1 MPKRRRTSKS
11 KSSLLGSNLRTLQ
24 PKLRM
29 IANGDASVNTIRAE
43 LSAAVKVTD
52 DRLLKKIP
60 RVRGG
65 DAQPFSKSEFRQAFN
80 RKPPRPT
87 HLKAL
92 ARQVITNVFIHT
104 TTSDALPS
112 NLVEET
118 ARRGRIAKASVAITD
133 LPRLAQD
140 PRVRFVE
147 LGEPLKTPQP
157 VVSGN
162 TVNAPSTPRVKTE
175 TSARHK
181 GGKGVVIGIID
192 VQGFDFSHP
201 DFLDEQGNTR
211 FLSIWDQGG
220 DARTPPGNGQFNYGS
235 ELTRQHLNAAIKGA
249 KTAKVPPYEIER
261 QSQKIPESHGT
272 HVSSIAAGNRGVCP
286 NADIAAVLID
296 IPPEDMDRRK
306 SFYDST
312 RLADAVDYLV
322 ALARRERKPIS
333 INVSLGTNGNG
344 HDTSSAINRWI
355 DAVINE
361 PGICVSVAAGNSG
374 QAHSDTR
381 DPNDYGWLM
390 GQIHT
395 SGQIQKAG
403 LNVELEWV
411 VVGNGV
417 LDVSENEFEL
427 WYGPQDR
434 FTVDVKPP
442 GMNWLGEIE
451 PGQFI
456 ENRHLPD
463 GSFIS
468 IYNELYHPA
477 NGANTISIYL
487 SPQLSEP
494 AVIGV
499 RAGTWLIRIRGKE
512 VRDGTFHAWIERD
525 DPQEIGPLGPKA
537 MWRFPSFFSDKTN
550 VDDSSVSSLA
560 CGERIISVGNLDDV
574 RGLINISSSQGPTRD
589 GRFKPD
595 VVAPGTDIVA
605 AKGFAGADDPWV
617 AMTGTSMACPYVT
630 GVIGLMLAV
639 QPELTA
645 AQIRG
650 ILLRTSRP
658 LAGADYNWRKDA
670 GFGVI
675 HADDA
680 IKDALIINQRSDR
693 TVP

>member
-1 MPKRRRTSKS
+1 MPKRRRSPKA
-11 KSSLLGSNLRTLQ
+11 KPSLLGSKLRTLQ

-29 IANGDASVNTIRAE
+29 IANGDATVNTIRAE
-43 LSAAVKVTD
+43 LCAAVKVTND
-52 DRLLKKIP
+52 KLLKKIP
-60 RVRGG
+60 LVRGK
-65 DAQPFSKSEFRQAFN
+65 QPLSETEFHQAFK
-80 RKPPRPT
+80 RKPPKRG
-87 HLKAL
+87 HLKVL
-92 ARQVITNVFIHT
+92 PSQVMTNVFIHT
-104 TTSDALPS
+104 TTPDALPRK
-112 NLVEET
+112 VVKET

-140 PRVRFVE
+140 QRVRFIE
-147 LGEPLKTPQP
+147 LGEPLKAPQP
-157 VVSGN
+157 IVSSE
-162 TVNAPSTPRVKTE
+162 TIAPPPARRVKT
-175 TSARHK
+175 TTAARHK
-181 GGKGVVIGIID
+181 GGKGIIIGIID

-201 DFLDEQGNTR
+201 DFLDADGNTR

-220 DARTPPGNGQFNYGS
+220 DARNPPDSQQFNYGS
-235 ELTRQHLNAAIKGA
+235 EFTRKQLNAAIKGA
-249 KTAKVPPYEIER
+249 KTAKVPPYELER
-261 QSQKIPESHGT
+261 QSQREPESHGT

-322 ALARRERKPIS
+322 ALARKHKKPIS
-333 INVSLGTNGNG
+333 INVSLGTNGHA

-355 DAVINE
+355 DAVVNE

-374 QAHSDTR
+374 QARAQTT

-395 SGQIQKAG
+395 SGQIPKAG
-403 LNVELEWV
+403 LNLEIEWV

-434 FTVDVKPP
+434 FTVDLRPP
-442 GMNWLGEIE
+442 GMDWLGEIE

-456 ENRHLPD
+456 ENRRLED
-463 GSFIS
+463 GSFVS

-487 SPQLSEP
+487 SPQLAEP

-512 VRDGTFHAWIERD
+512 VRDGSFHAWIERD

-537 MWRFPSFFSDKTN
+537 LWRFPSFFSDKSN
-550 VDDSSVSSLA
+550 VDSSSVSSLA
-560 CGERIISVGNLDDV
+560 CGDRIVSVANLDEV
-574 RGLINISSSQGPTRD
+574 RGLINRSSSQGPTRE

-595 VVAPGTDIVA
+595 VAAPGTDVVA
-605 AKGFAGADDPWV
+605 AKGFAGADDLWV

-639 QPELTA
+639 QDELTA

-658 LAGADYNWRKDA
+658 LAGADYNWRNDA

-675 HADDA
+675 HAEDA
-680 IKDALIINQRSDR
+680 IKDAIIINKRNDR
-693 TVP
+693 TMQ

>member
-1 MPKRRRTSKS
+1 MPKRRRSPKA
-11 KSSLLGSNLRTLQ
+11 KPSLLGSKLRTLQ

-29 IANGDASVNTIRAE
+29 IANGNATVNTVRAE
-43 LSAAVKVTD
+43 LCAAVKVTD
-52 DRLLKKIP
+52 DKLLKKIP
-60 RVRGG
+60 RVRGKH
-65 DAQPFSKSEFRQAFN
+65 PLSEKEFRQAFK
-80 RKPPRPT
+80 REPPKRG

-92 ARQVITNVFIHT
+92 PRHVMTNVFIHT
-104 TTSDALPS
+104 TTPDALPRKI
-112 NLVEET
+112 VKET

-140 PRVRFVE
+140 PRVRFIE
-147 LGEPLKTPQP
+147 LGEPLKAPQP
-157 VVSGN
+157 IVSSA
-162 TVNAPSTPRVKTE
+162 TSPPAAPRVRT
-175 TSARHK
+175 TTAARHK
-181 GGKGVVIGIID
+181 GGKGIIIGIID

-201 DFLDEQGNTR
+201 DFLDADGNTR

-220 DARTPPGNGQFNYGS
+220 DARNPPDRQQFNYGS
-235 ELTRQHLNAAIKGA
+235 EFTRAQLNAAIKGA
-249 KTAKVPPYEIER
+249 KTAKVPPYELER
-261 QSQKIPESHGT
+261 QSQREPESHGT

-286 NADIAAVLID
+286 HADIAAVLID

-322 ALARRERKPIS
+322 ALARKHKKPIS
-333 INVSLGTNGNG
+333 INVSLGTNGHA

-355 DAVINE
+355 DAVLNE

-374 QAHSDTR
+374 QARAETT
-381 DPNDYGWLM
+381 DPNDFGWLM

-395 SGQIQKAG
+395 NGQIAKAG
-403 LNVELEWV
+403 LSVELEWV

-434 FTVDVKPP
+434 FTVDVRPP
-442 GMNWLGEIE
+442 GMDWLGEIE
-451 PGQFI
+451 SGQFI
-456 ENRHLPD
+456 ENRRLPD
-463 GSFIS
+463 GSFVS

-487 SPQLSEP
+487 SPQLAEP

-512 VRDGTFHAWIERD
+512 VRDGSFHAWIERD

-537 MWRFPSFFSDKTN
+537 LWRFPSFFSDKTN
-550 VDDSSVSSLA
+550 VDRSSVSSLA
-560 CGERIISVGNLDDV
+560 CGDRIVSVANLDEV

-595 VVAPGTDIVA
+595 VAAPGTDVVA
-605 AKGFAGADDPWV
+605 AKGFAGADDLWV
-617 AMTGTSMACPYVT
+617 AMTGTSMACPCVT

-658 LAGADYNWRKDA
+658 LAGADYNWRNDA
-670 GFGVI
+670 GYGVI
-675 HADDA
+675 DPDGA
-680 IKDALIINQRSDR
+680 IKDAITINQRNDR
-693 TVP
+693 TMQ

>member
-1 MPKRRRTSKS
+1 M
-11 KSSLLGSNLRTLQ
+11 
-24 PKLRM
+24 
-29 IANGDASVNTIRAE
+29 
-43 LSAAVKVTD
+43 
-52 DRLLKKIP
+52 
-60 RVRGG
+60 
-65 DAQPFSKSEFRQAFN
+65 
-80 RKPPRPT
+80 
-87 HLKAL
+87 
-92 ARQVITNVFIHT
+92 TNVFIHT
-104 TTSDALPS
+104 TTPDELPPKIVKES
-112 NLVEET
+112 

-140 PRVRFVE
+140 PRVRFIE
-147 LGEPLKTPQP
+147 LGEPLKIPQP
-157 VVSGN
+157 IVSSA
-162 TVNAPSTPRVKTE
+162 TVAPPPAPRVKTE
-175 TSARHK
+175 TAARHK
-181 GGKGVVIGIID
+181 GGKGVIIGIID

-201 DFLDEQGNTR
+201 DFVDADGNTR

-220 DARTPPGNGQFNYGS
+220 DARNPPDNHQFNYGS
-235 ELTRQHLNAAIKGA
+235 EFTRAHLNAAIRGA
-249 KTAKVPPYEIER
+249 KNAKLPPYEIER
-261 QSQKIPESHGT
+261 QSQRAPESHGT

-322 ALARRERKPIS
+322 AVARKHKKPIS
-333 INVSLGTNGNG
+333 INVSLGTNGHA

-355 DAVINE
+355 DAAVNE
-361 PGICVSVAAGNSG
+361 PGISVSVAAGNSG
-374 QAHSDTR
+374 QARADTI
-381 DPNDYGWLM
+381 DPNDYAWLM

-395 SGQIQKAG
+395 SGQISKAG

-434 FTVDVKPP
+434 FTVDLRPP
-442 GMNWLGEIE
+442 GMDWLGEIE

-463 GSFIS
+463 GSFVS

-512 VRDGTFHAWIERD
+512 VRDGNFHAWIERD

-537 MWRFPSFFSDKTN
+537 LWRFPSFFSDKTN
-550 VDDSSVSSLA
+550 VDNSSVSSLA
-560 CGERIISVGNLDDV
+560 CGERIVSVANLDEV

-595 VVAPGTDIVA
+595 VAAPGTDVVA
-605 AKGFAGADDPWV
+605 AKGFAGANDLWV

-658 LAGADYNWRKDA
+658 LAGADYNWRKEA

-680 IKDALIINQRSDR
+680 IKDAIIINQRNDR
-693 TVP
+693 TTP